1 MRARAH
7 SRDEGGFGRVAATSL
22 VMLAMLSGIVLMV
35 LGAVGHMATLPS
47 PSLANLGSPV
57 ARERHLAERRHPE
70 SGFAALGSG
79 AASRSSSHR
88 SHDGQDAVGD
98 GSMTLDE
105 LRASLRGDVTTDVSW
120 SDRSDTA
127 TGASLGSKP
136 RRRWPFGANGRD
148 EKKGESRAHGKR
160 HRYRNERLD
169 EASKT
174 RGDDDLLDVMKR
186 GYREAEEAGLSG
198 KDTKPYDPA
207 TVDAETEY
215 RTKSGRARLETK
227 FINPRALNSTADTG
241 RLRRLGRTLYLD
253 GEPWLMRALCYSPIP
268 VGWDPDWFEPY
279 GDFFTSEFAGIYERD
294 IPLMAAAGVNTLR
307 VYTLKHSHRH
317 THFFDL
323 CHRYGIA
330 VVVGY
335 GFDDGTK
342 SMLDTPRSIEE
353 SKGKIKSLIR
363 AARHPAVVAWI
374 VGNELNGPWNLF
386 ACDKDLAENFGIGKC
401 QFGNSVEKLMRA
413 IDDLCEAV
421 KEEGILCGTAL
432 ANVNLPAT
440 KQHLVGQD
448 TWGAA
453 AWIKASD
460 RYMKHLDFWGVNLY
474 TRRYFAPMGLFQRF
488 HAVSDKP
495 LVITEYGVDAY
506 SLNPKL
512 EGANGYDTMG
522 EEDEVS
528 QADWLMSMVEDLER
542 HATTCAAGCGERFI
556 SGGAIMSWV
565 DEWWKG
571 KSVTPVPTTD
581 PRVPPVTR
589 VCPSL
594 KEYLHSPCGYA
605 SPTQPDLYVNEE
617 WFGLMA
623 VKKRCSINK
632 VDLLRPRAAYFALK
646 MLWADGGSCTPFIGQ
661 HPHDAPYDPVEYP
674 DCGRA
679 MSAHVRKTME
689 TFTRVEADAFHGLDL
704 APGDVV
710 PPYAGFENFTAVL
723 QHPPGVINPVE
734 SSLQSA
740 FMTCHAM
747 GQIHKVSPRTC
758 PAPPKVASDV
768 VGYVTAES
776 KGYAQPGDTSCPQQE
791 QIDAMKLEVEIH
803 TVLVAF
809 AVLYLV
815 VALMMKRKQL
825 GRWYRDAM
833 GSLARAGFPLAKYLV
848 TATSRDEASAKLAAS
863 DILSGE
869 LRLCRAAEVQLCH
882 EPAASSDADG
892 DGPRLSRPG
901 PPPTGESEIEK
912 GIEAWRRR
920 IRPIADNIG
929 GMFGFQSKASNAD
942 DPDAPGATR
951 ELVVDK
957 MAKNLWNMTQ
967 LGESPQAGQGVDCAK
982 GPSARFAV
990 TKLHERTFAGYERW
1004 LEHTEF
1010 HDLSLR
1016 GAPPTLGSTHV
1027 DHANDDKVLVNNT
1040 KLCQIVLFEMI
1051 YVEAANC
1058 RLLPEMLS
1066 FTYHVAACSV
1076 VAPSPTSG
1084 GVPLALS
1091 MNAELSV
1098 PRSPGGTATGGGLP
1112 EGDFVESV
1120 AIPFHGAITE
1130 SMTLTKRLHARVGYD
1145 DINEAFWDKATMMKM
1160 LRSEPTFHG
1169 AASAYARFRHFLR
1182 AKDAAKHHSGRLAG
1196 VFRKTFREH
1205 LGWGMVFCNFHRM
1218 FTFLSVCFHLL
1229 VVHAFAGFNHPYLF
1243 FSAGLTAAACN
1254 LALELHCLFVHEQEL
1269 LWSRAV
1275 SAVRASVAAG
1285 LIAAIT
1291 LVAGGYLSA
1300 EAYCLG
1306 CAPYLSFSFVEICGE
1321 YFTRKPKS
1329 ARDLVG
1335 KRSKG
1340 DLGVDDRRDKRAYV
1354 AFWLVILAIKFAM
1367 DYVFIVHAL
1376 VLPSRAIMQI
1386 DLFCWNYNFAGED
1399 CDAYDYTDS
1408 LPLALVQGL
1417 RLFRRYAYKALMLF
1431 ERWLPNLMLYYCNT
1445 FFYYLAV
1452 LGFASA
1458 FDRLRWRGVA
1468 DGWSKVVRN
1477 LPAKIA
1483 AFEAHILTKATRERV
1498 EPSPDTV
1505 MCPEAVAEGW
1515 GVFSRAWNEVVK
1527 SLRDRDLV
1535 SDEEVS
1541 LLVFRR
1547 LRGAAID
1554 SFFAGAP
1561 ARGGAGA
1568 YLMFPA
1574 MVTAPV
1580 FSKHGASRNVNM
1592 DYEMSRSVVNQTV
1605 DLLTFVLVS
1614 ILGVCDGE
1622 YRAELA
1628 DTLKATAD
1636 LVACAAARRQA
1647 TAAEHL
1653 LALRGYA
1660 LTVFTALKSAL
1671 AVDENAPDDL
1681 RNFIP
1686 QAAVVRRAIDGAL
1699 RLLLVKLADDRDLE
1713 DNTGKDCNA
1722 LLRGLVERLRALLR
1736 LERLDDSDHARNFV
1750 APALATL
1757 PGRTAVEHVFVALS
1771 TSNPAAEP
1779 ASAEARDVLR
1789 FFLESFTDPQL
1800 TRGAP
1805 VVNAPSVV
1813 TLTPMYKE
1821 EVTYGVEDL
1830 RTTIDGE
1837 SVSTLRFIISMMPH
1851 EWSAML
1857 QRTKIHLPQQ
1867 DYDGL
1872 LDELSAGDRRGTL
1885 GEICRWAS
1893 GRSQTLM
1900 RTVRG
1905 MASYADATRVL
1916 ARLEGVP
1923 ETDIEA
1929 LVAAKYNHLVCAQV
1943 YGSEGNQEKDDQM
1956 DELLATFP
1964 HMSIV
1969 TAHFEDD
1976 ETGTIPEDGVVSSRG
1991 GVRWYMT
1998 HRRAA
2003 FDARGAPTGIVSAH
2017 RIRLPGHAIVGEGKP
2032 ENQNLGMALA
2042 TGMYVQT
2049 IDMNQDAH
2057 LAEALKLRNVL
2068 AQFTGN
2074 TRLVGFPEQMITDR
2088 SGSVASFAALSEQ
2101 VFGTIVQRFMAKPL
2115 NVRFHYGHPDV
2126 WDLTWVRGNG
2136 GVSKASKQLHLSEDI
2151 FGGVNLVLRGGRVKY
2166 LGFKMVGK
2174 AREVSFDGTN
2184 QFNFKISSGNGM
2196 QLISRDFHRLAKN
2209 LDLFRMLSFFQSSAG
2224 IFFTEWMLFASLFAF
2239 VVCKLM
2245 IAMLHVETFFGAG
2258 DAFDSVGFHDTP
2270 GTEVLYPSQWM
2281 IQATLVMAWPSM
2293 LEGWLDGGF
2302 AKMFTRFFQHALAGA
2317 HVFNM
2322 FIAKTRGY
2330 AIDHTVTSGKA
2341 LYQSTRRGMRMRHSF
2356 VSLYTRYAV
2365 SHITPSAEMAAYV
2378 VMLTALSRFGATYVF
2393 VMTTWHVWFAIACL
2407 SLAPWLFH
2415 PQSFK
2420 EGMTWRG
2427 FTEWAGWIDFGLDG
2441 KPRDE
2446 GSGSWLVW
2454 NQQRLHALRTM
2465 PAHAKFDF
2473 VLYRVLPVP
2482 VVLLMASCAAL
2493 RIDENIAKPTLRGII
2508 VLTAAVAGVVCSVMC
2523 YWATSPSFMWP
2534 RRVLNFASRAV
2545 PRLTVVNRHCIV
2557 LVYGVVVKLTLV
2569 VFHHLLC
2576 ARLFADSIDSTNFA
2590 NKVVF
2595 FCSGFFAVCILVGA
2609 ASIVGDATRL
2619 RGARPVALAVRHF
2632 ADAML
2637 REVDITQGLV
2647 LHAVLFTISLLPIS
2661 YLHGKILF
2669 NSAYAAVLGV
2679 EMRRRRVITSI
2690 NTASASKSAR
2700 RRYLRF
2706 RNFARKVLGLRTVK
2720 VKFARP
2726 APTCAPGL
2734 EDDLSKPGPKIPDE
2748 RKAAVAARL
2757 RPIAESLA
2765 TNFGFQKTCVD
2776 TTFTDEPVEVP
2787 SNLGNSIESLSHW
2800 LCNAMDARADAARG
2814 FETEAQFRAT
2824 VADLHARVFRNYV
2837 HWGEYTGML
2846 DRTKGSEVLDD
2857 SWLDADGG
2865 ESRRTRVKEFSLASF
2880 MRSSSGSDGLWD
2892 KGVRE
2897 HNGAVTHNARVHHL
2911 CLWFLLYGESANLRH
2926 APEAMCFIFHAAMCA
2941 LTLEDKA
2948 PAPCRM
2954 SAKEPIGDQLVLAKP
2969 VAGAKMPHARDDYL
2983 NSIVRPLYQFLQR
2996 EIQGRASS
3004 PIEDRVMYDDVN
3016 EFFWLPERFAAMM
3029 PPEDGRVQSDVTVPE
3044 EMRPLPVESRM
3055 YAHLRAFL
3063 RRASSHPQGAAAAL
3077 SGVFFKTHK
3086 EVAGWMSMFVNFNTV
3101 FLFHAV
3107 AFHLSAAYVFAGN
3120 TIDWEYISTAVITHS
3135 VVKLLAEVA
3144 SLHFRNLRVETGGD
3158 VAVTVTRCVAFAATP
3173 VFYIAERL
3181 WRGDG
3186 HVPYFQALAAV
3197 YALAFAGVVSSPVR
3211 REPYMGSSTQLATP
3225 LKERV
3230 VYTLFWITVLSV
3242 KLTFGHYLLV
3252 SPLREAVMAL
3262 HHPDLCW
3269 NKESDEYTSCIHLE
3283 GDALMNALRFTPR
3296 KSYFVSGHEH
3306 SFKMPE
3312 TPVDVE
3318 TQAEA
3323 DYDETPAVQTPT
3335 LTDEDELDP
3344 IESRIHDLD
3353 LSSSHLDGG
3362 VRLKSRRRALL
3373 SNGFLVTDYQTEAGL
3388 DVRNT
3393 LELPQLG
3400 MIGREVEG
3408 ELPEAYYDVHASVEL
3423 MWIMTAVRAL
3433 PAVTTYF
3440 CDTFL
3445 WYTFFATVFTV
3456 FLQWRGKITHAQN
3469 WAVLL
3474 RTFGQVPALFC
3485 GKLLNRAWPKP
3496 ETIRTEGDDDEATS
3510 AAHGSVGIM
3519 EPLIG
3524 RRDVVLE
3531 LHVEGTGESD
3541 DLSGSDAVDPAGFLT
3556 EATDIRWQHFAR
3568 AWNAIVKDLRARDH
3582 LSDCER
3588 DDLSFVF
3595 LRGKDVEDIFES
3607 PEYVVMPA
3615 MMTSPVFSTS
3625 SLDAGGGGEY
3635 ASFARTLTQAKDLLC
3650 VLLTEVMG
3658 VVRPREMHA
3667 LMRTIAALAKIEG
3680 EQMGQRRMDDV
3691 EGYAKLRDAIAA
3703 LAAAL
3708 QSLAAATEATPSDV
3722 VPVDEEDD
3730 EEDGDDDDTPATLPT
3745 DPRQAAMELEMKY
3758 GCTPFLSKSSRK
3770 TKGEARA
3777 DEPEDDEERRRRRRE
3792 RRARRQ
3798 RDQREATRRWSHI
3811 QTPLDLME
3819 THGARVSAAL
3829 RDALLAVRELCS
3841 FALEQDSRFSSS
3853 ANQRKYKVSQLYSNL
3868 LDAIRADV
3876 LRDPEHMRLVAA
3888 AATTPLARS
3897 VCACLLRSV
3906 VNGNPG
3912 GQPRSEEAQRQLMF
3926 FCNSLRF
3933 TSLRTPTP
3941 VAQVPSWTTFTPYY
3955 AEDVKYSFSQLTT
3968 PLEDEKTLFS
3978 LIVATFPNDYENLK
3992 ERLGALGADDDT
4004 VLRNHWTQA
4013 QAWASDRSQSLARC
4027 VRGVTLYGDA
4037 LRLLARLEGHAEDE
4051 IESLVRSKYEFLVSA
4066 QIFGTQRSARPG
4078 TLERFKAQA
4087 IEELIVSNRDLRVC
4101 FVHVPTDPSIE
4112 DYASCLIGVDES
4124 TGKCKIDYRVK
4135 LPGNPVIGEGKP
4147 ENQNHAVIFA
4157 RGAHLQTLDM
4167 NQDNYMGEAYKM
4179 RNLLDSFKSDGV
4191 VLVGFPETIFSET
4204 HGAVAQF
4211 AAIAEFIFQTFQRLM
4226 TWPLMVRF
4234 HYGHP
4239 DVWDK
4244 AFTMTNGGVSKA
4256 SRALHVAEDL
4266 FGGINAVARGGRV
4279 VFEEFIECGKGRDM
4293 GFTSVNGF
4301 EQKIS
4306 GSSGTISMS
4315 RDLFRLHKGMDALR
4329 VFSLYFSGPGFFIS
4343 MMQTAW
4349 CVYLYILAHAALA
4362 VADLEIYRVYRY
4374 FKMTETQTSL
4384 SLSREEGGYYN
4395 SIYAIQLGFLSV
4407 LPLFLKMCVDRGV
4420 RDGFNYVVSTLV
4432 QGSWAFNIFTM
4443 TTKGYNYMRALLF
4456 GQAQYIATERGYVLA
4471 NASMVVLYGLYAK
4484 SHLYQGMELLV
4495 YLLLFHM
4502 NTQLP
4507 VSFLYSWSVW
4517 MFALCVVIAP
4527 WWFSPQATNLFWMRH
4542 SWLDWR
4548 RWIDG
4553 NFNQPRVSHG
4563 SWASWHAHMMANWRE
4578 MLSPWYK
4585 ILTVCT
4591 SGSGRIIL
4599 ALVCVASLNNGAQT
4613 RGVEQRRQFAHNTGR
4628 MAVAASFTMLLAA
4641 VYYLAMRSKT
4651 LARGRWLA
4659 FPERLWK
4666 LSVYRGLVRVA
4677 MLTTWVGCYAVFS
4690 YDESFHSRQDASRTF
4705 VMTILGCVSIASLL
4719 VESWVMIGN
4728 RDIEHVFDWLTP
4740 LQNRHGP
4747 SHWRSIFAQPLVMT
4761 LRHLLLRLRNF
4772 ADFWYCEMDKAC
4784 GAVIFALLFALSLL
4798 PIASLQSALVWNETF
4813 SELVRKRVE
4822 VERTVNDVIG

>member
-1 MRARAH
+1 MRGRAH
-7 SRDEGGFGRVAATSL
+7 SRDEGGFGRVVAASAVL
-22 VMLAMLSGIVLMV
+22 LALLSGIVVMM
-35 LGAVGHMATLPS
+35 LGAVGHMARMTS
-47 PSLANLGSPV
+47 PGLANLGSPA
-57 ARERHLAERRHPE
+57 ARERHPAERRNSAGGFDPLW
-70 SGFAALGSG
+70 SG
-79 AASRSSSHR
+79 RRVHR
-88 SHDGQDAVGD
+88 SGGTHDGNDAVGD

-105 LRASLRGDVTTDVSW
+105 LRESLGGDVTTDFSW
-120 SDRSDTA
+120 SD
-127 TGASLGSKP
+127 GAREASSGTKT
-136 RRRWPFGANGRD
+136 RRRWGFGRD
-148 EKKGESRAHGKR
+148 EKKRARRSRAR
-160 HRYRNERLD
+160 
-169 EASKT
+169 A
-174 RGDDDLLDVMKR
+174 DDHLLDVMKR
-186 GYREAEEAGLSG
+186 GYREAEENGLGGGRDSQ
-198 KDTKPYDPA
+198 PYDPA
-207 TVDAETEY
+207 KVDAETEY
-215 RTKSGRARLETK
+215 RTRSGRARLETK
-227 FINPRALNSTADTG
+227 FIHPRALNFTEDTG

-279 GDFFTSEFAGIYERD
+279 GDFFTSEYAGIYERD
-294 IPLMAAAGVNTLR
+294 IPLIAAAGVNTLR
-307 VYTLKHSHRH
+307 IHTLKHSHRH
-317 THFFDL
+317 SHFFDL
-323 CHRYGIA
+323 CQRYGIS

-335 GFDDGTK
+335 GFEDGTK
-342 SMLDTPRSIEE
+342 SFFDTPQSMEE
-353 SKGKIKSLIR
+353 TKGKIKSLIR
-363 AARHPAVVAWI
+363 AARHPAVIAWI

-401 QFGNSVEKLMRA
+401 QFGNSVEKLMKA
-413 IDDLCEAV
+413 VDGLCEAV

-488 HAVSDKP
+488 HAVSNRP

-512 EGANGYDTMG
+512 EGSNGYDTMG

-528 QADWLMSMVEDLER
+528 QADWLVSMVEDLER
-542 HATTCAAGCGERFI
+542 HATTCAAGCGERFL

-581 PRVPPVTR
+581 PRVPTVTR

-646 MLWADGGSCTPFIGQ
+646 MLWADGGSCTPFMTQYPDEI
-661 HPHDAPYDPVEYP
+661 PYDPVEYP

-679 MSAHVRKTME
+679 MKAHVRKTME
-689 TFTRVEADAFHGLDL
+689 TFTRVEAQAFHGLDL
-704 APGDVV
+704 RPGESI
-710 PPYAGFENFTAVL
+710 PAHANFENFTAML
-723 QHPPGVINPVE
+723 HHPPGVINPIE
-734 SSLQSA
+734 STLQST
-740 FMTCHAM
+740 FTTCHAM

-758 PAPPKVASDV
+758 PAPPKIAADV
-768 VGYVTAES
+768 VGYVTSES
-776 KGYAQPGDTSCPQQE
+776 NRFVQPGDTSCPQQE

-809 AVLYLV
+809 AVSYVV
-815 VALMMKRKQL
+815 VALMIKRKQL
-825 GRWYRDAM
+825 WRWFQDAM
-833 GSLARAGFPLAKYLV
+833 VSLARAGFPLAKYL
-848 TATSRDEASAKLAAS
+848 ATPASPDEASAKLAAS
-863 DILSGE
+863 DILASGE
-869 LRLCRAAEVQLCH
+869 LRLCAAPEVQLCR
-882 EPAASSDADG
+882 EPAASSDAEG

-901 PPPTGESEIEK
+901 PPPAGDSDIEK
-912 GIEAWRRR
+912 GIDAWRRR
-920 IRPIADNIG
+920 IWPIADNIG
-929 GMFGFQSKASNAD
+929 GMFGFQSRASNAD
-942 DPDAPGATR
+942 DPDVPGATR

-967 LGESPQAGQGVDCAK
+967 LAESPNAGQGADCAK

-1004 LEHTEF
+1004 LEHTKF
-1010 HDLSLR
+1010 DDLSPQ

-1027 DHANDDKVLVNNT
+1027 NHANDDRVLINNT
-1040 KLCQIVLFEMI
+1040 RLCQIVLFEMI

-1076 VAPSPTSG
+1076 VAPSPTNG
-1084 GVPLALS
+1084 GVALALS

-1098 PRSPGGTATGGGLP
+1098 PGSPGGNTGRGLP

-1120 AIPFHGAITE
+1120 VIPFHGAITE

-1145 DINEAFWDKATMMKM
+1145 DINEFFWDKVSMQKM
-1160 LRSEPTFHG
+1160 LRSEPTYHG
-1169 AASAYARFRHFLR
+1169 AASAYARYRHFLR
-1182 AKDAAKHHSGRLAG
+1182 TFGAAKHRDGRLAAM
-1196 VFRKTFREH
+1196 FQKTFREH
-1205 LGWGMVFCNFHRM
+1205 VGWGMVFCNFHRM

-1229 VVHAFAGFNHPYLF
+1229 VVHAFAGFSHPHLF

-1254 LALELHCLFVHEQEL
+1254 LTLEIHCLFIHEQEL
-1269 LWSRAV
+1269 LWNRAV
-1275 SAVRASVAAG
+1275 SAVRASVAMG
-1285 LIAAIT
+1285 LIASSV

-1306 CAPYLSFSFVEICGE
+1306 CAPYLMLSFTEICGE
-1321 YFTRKPKS
+1321 YVTWKPKS
-1329 ARDLVG
+1329 KLDLVG
-1335 KRSKG
+1335 KRSRG
-1340 DLGVDDRRDKRAYV
+1340 DLAVDDPSDRRAYV
-1354 AFWLVILAIKFAM
+1354 IFWLVILAIKFAM

-1408 LPLALVQGL
+1408 LPLALIQGL

-1468 DGWSKVVRN
+1468 DGWSKVIRN
-1477 LPAKIA
+1477 LPAKVA
-1483 AFEAHILTKATRERV
+1483 AFEARILTKAVSDRV
-1498 EPSPDTV
+1498 EPSVDTV

-1515 GVFSRAWNEVVK
+1515 GTFSRAWNEVVR
-1527 SLRDRDLV
+1527 SLRDRDLL

-1554 SFFAGAP
+1554 AFFAGAP

-1568 YLMFPA
+1568 YLMFPS

-1592 DYEMSRSVVNQTV
+1592 DYDMLKSVVNQTV
-1605 DLLTFVLVS
+1605 DLVTFVFVS
-1614 ILGVCDGE
+1614 VLGVCDGE
-1622 YRAELA
+1622 LRAELA

-1647 TAAEHL
+1647 TAADHL
-1653 LALRGYA
+1653 LALRGHA

-1671 AVDENAPDDL
+1671 AVDKNAPDEL

-1686 QAAVVRRAIDGAL
+1686 QAAVVRRAIDSAM

-1713 DNTGKDCNA
+1713 DDTGKECNA
-1722 LLRGLVERLRALLR
+1722 LLRKLVDRLRAILR

-1779 ASAEARDVLR
+1779 SSAEARDVLR

-1805 VVNAPSVV
+1805 VARAPSMV

-1821 EVTYGVEDL
+1821 EVTYSVDDL

-1857 QRTKIHLPQQ
+1857 QRTKIRLPQQ

-1872 LDELSAGDRRGTL
+1872 LDELSSNRAEDHKTL

-1923 ETDIEA
+1923 ESDIEP

-1956 DELLATFP
+1956 DELLMTFP

-1969 TAHFEDD
+1969 TAHFEDED
-1976 ETGTIPEDGVVSSRG
+1976 ESTIPEHGIARPE

-2003 FDARGAPTGIVSAH
+2003 FDARGAPVGIVSSH
-2017 RIRLPGHAIVGEGKP
+2017 RIQLPGHAIVGEGKP

-2068 AQFTGN
+2068 AQFVGN

-2151 FGGVNLVLRGGRVKY
+2151 FGGMNLMLRGGRVKY

-2245 IAMLHVETFFGAG
+2245 IAMLHVETFFSAG
-2258 DAFDSVGFHDTP
+2258 DAFDSVGFHDEP

-2341 LYQSTRRGMRMRHSF
+2341 LYQVTRRGMRMRHSF

-2378 VMLTALSRFGATYVF
+2378 VMLTALSRFGPMYVF
-2393 VMTTWHVWFAIACL
+2393 VMTTWHVWFAITCL

-2427 FTEWAGWIDFGLDG
+2427 FTEWACWLDFGLDG
-2441 KPRDE
+2441 KPRVE

-2454 NQQRLHALRTM
+2454 NQQRLHALRAM
-2465 PAHAKFDF
+2465 PSHAKFDF

-2482 VVLLMASCAAL
+2482 VFLLMASCAAL
-2493 RIDENIAKPTLRGII
+2493 RIDENIAKPTLRGIF
-2508 VLTAAVAGVVCSVMC
+2508 VLTAAVAGIVCSVMC

-2534 RRVLNFASRAV
+2534 KRVLNFASRAM
-2545 PRLTVVNRHCIV
+2545 PRLTVVDRHCLV
-2557 LVYGVVVKLTLV
+2557 LAYGLVVKLALV
-2569 VFHHLLC
+2569 VFHHVLC
-2576 ARLFADSIDSTNFA
+2576 AQLFADSIDSTNFA
-2590 NKVVF
+2590 NRVVF

-2637 REVDITQGLV
+2637 REVDIVQGLL

-2669 NSAYAAVLGV
+2669 NGAYAAVLGV
-2679 EMRRRRVITSI
+2679 EMRRRRVIASI
-2690 NTASASKSAR
+2690 NAASASKTAR

-2706 RNFARKVLGLRTVK
+2706 RNFVRGVLGLRAVT

-2734 EDDLSKPGPKIPDE
+2734 DDDLCKPGPKIPDE
-2748 RKAAVAARL
+2748 RKARVAARL

-2765 TNFGFQKTCVD
+2765 TNFGFQKSCVD
-2776 TTFTDEPVEVP
+2776 STFTDEPVEVP
-2787 SNLGNSIESLSHW
+2787 SNLANSIESLSHW
-2800 LCNAMDARADAARG
+2800 LCNAMDARAEAARG

-2824 VADLHARVFRNYV
+2824 VADLHARVFRNYI
-2837 HWGEYTGML
+2837 HWGQYTGML
-2846 DRTKGSEVLDD
+2846 DRAKATGSLDG
-2857 SWLDADGG
+2857 SWLDAGAAG
-2865 ESRRTRVKEFSLASF
+2865 ARRDRAKEFTLATF
-2880 MRSSSGSDGLWD
+2880 MTAEADGLCLWE
-2892 KGVRE
+2892 KGSRE
-2897 HNGAVTHNARVHHL
+2897 HKSAVTHNARLHQL

-2941 LTLEDKA
+2941 VTLEDRA
-2948 PAPCRM
+2948 PAPCPM
-2954 SAKEPIGDQLVLAKP
+2954 TDKEPVGDQLVLAKP
-2969 VAGAKMPHARDDYL
+2969 VAGCKMPHAKDDYL

-3004 PIEDRVMYDDVN
+3004 PIEDRVMYDDFN
-3016 EFFWLPERFAAMM
+3016 EFFWMPERFAAMM
-3029 PPEDGRVQSDVTVPE
+3029 PHEDGRVQSEVSVPE
-3044 EMRPLPVESRM
+3044 EMRPLPMESRM

-3063 RRASSHPQGAAAAL
+3063 QRASSHPQGAAAAL

-3120 TIDWEYISTAVITHS
+3120 TINWEYVSTAVITHS

-3144 SLHFRNLRVETGGD
+3144 SLHFRNLPKEPGGD
-3158 VAVTVTRCVAFAATP
+3158 VAVTVTRCVAFAVTP
-3173 VFYIAERL
+3173 LVYFAERW

-3197 YALAFAGVVSSPVR
+3197 YTLAFAGLASSPVR

-3225 LKERV
+3225 IKERI

-3283 GDALMNALRFTPR
+3283 GEALMNALRFTPR
-3296 KSYFVSGHEH
+3296 QSYFVTGHEH
-3306 SFKMPE
+3306 SFSVKMPE
-3312 TPVDVE
+3312 TPADIE
-3318 TQAEA
+3318 TEA
-3323 DYDETPAVQTPT
+3323 DADYEAPAVEQQANEP
-3335 LTDEDELDP
+3335 DP

-3353 LSSSHLDGG
+3353 LSSSHLESG
-3362 VRLKSRRRALL
+3362 VRLKSRRRSLL
-3373 SNGFLVTDYQTEAGL
+3373 SNGFLVTDYQAEAGL

-3393 LELPQLG
+3393 LDLPQLG

-3474 RTFGQVPALFC
+3474 RTFGSVPALFC

-3496 ETIRTEGDDDEATS
+3496 KIIRTEDASEEDASS
-3510 AAHGSVGIM
+3510 AVHGSVGIM

-3531 LHVEGTGESD
+3531 LPRDATGESED
-3541 DLSGSDAVDPAGFLT
+3541 PSDATGADPAGFLT

-3582 LSDCER
+3582 LSDSER

-3595 LRGKDVEDIFES
+3595 LRGEDVEDIFES

-3625 SLDAGGGGEY
+3625 SLETGGGSEY
-3635 ASFARTLTQAKDLLC
+3635 TSFARTLTQAKDLLC

-3658 VVRPREMHA
+3658 VVRPREIHA
-3667 LMRTIAALAKIEG
+3667 LMRTIAALANIEG
-3680 EQMGQRRMDDV
+3680 EQMAQRRMYDV
-3691 EGYAKLRDAIAA
+3691 EGYVRLRDAVAA

-3708 QSLAAATEATPSDV
+3708 QSLAAATDATPAENAAS
-3722 VPVDEEDD
+3722 VDENIYDDMDDDMDD
-3730 EEDGDDDDTPATLPT
+3730 EDASSAPART
-3745 DPRQAAMELEMKY
+3745 DPRRAAMQLEVKY
-3758 GCTPFLSKSSRK
+3758 GCTPFLSKSSKSKAR
-3770 TKGEARA
+3770 GPEARG
-3777 DEPEDDEERRRRRRE
+3777 EDDEEQRRRRRE
-3792 RRARRQ
+3792 RRRRRRQ
-3798 RDQREATRRWSHI
+3798 RDQREAERRWSRI
-3811 QTPLDLME
+3811 ETPADLME
-3819 THGARVSAAL
+3819 THGARVSSAL

-3841 FALEQDSRFSSS
+3841 FALEQDARFSSA

-3897 VCACLLRSV
+3897 VCSCLLRSV
-3906 VNGNPG
+3906 NSGNPG

-3941 VAQVPSWTTFTPYY
+3941 MAQVQSWTTFTPYY

-3978 LIVATFPNDYENLK
+3978 LIVATFPSDYENLK
-3992 ERLGALGADDDT
+3992 ERLGVLGADDDA
-4004 VLRNHWTQA
+4004 VLRNHWTEA

-4027 VRGVTLYGDA
+4027 VRGVTLYGSA

-4051 IESLVRSKYEFLVSA
+4051 VEALVRSKYEFLVSA

-4101 FVHVPTDPSIE
+4101 FVHVPEDPSVE

-4266 FGGINAVARGGRV
+4266 FGGVNAVARGGKV
-4279 VFEEFIECGKGRDM
+4279 IFEEFIECGKGRDM

-4315 RDLFRLHKGMDALR
+4315 RDLYRLHKGMDALR

-4456 GQAQYIATERGYVLA
+4456 GQAQYIATERGYVLM

-4495 YLLLFHM
+4495 YLVLFHL

-4585 ILTVCT
+4585 ALTVCT
-4591 SGSGRIIL
+4591 SGAGRIIL
-4599 ALVCVASLNNGAQT
+4599 TLVCVASLNNGAQT
-4613 RGVEQRRQFAHNTGR
+4613 RGVEQRHQFGHNAGR
-4628 MAVAASFTMLLAA
+4628 MAVAASFTMVVAA
-4641 VYYLAMRSKT
+4641 IYYLAMRSET

-4659 FPERLWK
+4659 FPEQLWK
-4666 LSVYRGLVRVA
+4666 LSVYRGLARVA
-4677 MLTTWVGCYAVFS
+4677 TALVWVGCYAVFS
-4690 YDESFHSRQDASRTF
+4690 YDESFHSKQDASRTF
-4705 VMTILGCVSIASLL
+4705 VMTILGCVAIASLL
-4719 VESWVMIGN
+4719 IESWVMIGN
-4728 RDIEHVFDWLTP
+4728 RDVEHVFDWLMP
-4740 LQNRHGP
+4740 RPSAHGE
-4747 SHWRSIFAQPLVMT
+4747 SHWRYVFAKPLVML
-4761 LRHLLLRLRNF
+4761 LRHALLRLRNF

-4798 PIASLQSALVWNETF
+4798 PVASLQSALVWNETF
-4813 SELVRKRVE
+4813 GELVRKRVE